1 MEAVTLPM
9 DFCLDFLY
17 KNWKLQQGAKCL
29 HYNWDFMN
37 KIEVRSNTELSQPN
51 YACLEKR
58 GFVGHQTCIKKH
70 AG

>member
-1 MEAVTLPM
+1 
-9 DFCLDFLY
+9 
-17 KNWKLQQGAKCL
+17 
-29 HYNWDFMN
+29 MN

-58 GFVGHQTCIKKH
+58 GLVGHETCIKKH